1 MSPSVE
7 PRAQLRSVRTR
18 VDGLSIHTLA
28 SADPAPGALPV
39 VLVHG
44 YGVSGRYMVPIARRI
59 AAELPVWVPDLPGHG
74 RSEKPE
80 QTLDVPGLARALRG
94 FLDAVG
100 VPRAAFLA
108 NSMGCQTVA
117 ELAVRHPETVDRLIF
132 VGPTADP
139 ETRTLHQHL
148 PRFLRAVFE
157 ERPSLIPLAMADYL
171 RFGPRRIVEEL
182 RAMFADR
189 IEEKL
194 PEISAPAMVVHGERD
209 FIVPRRWAAE
219 VARLLRTDRLFAIPG
234 AGHALNYSAP
244 DKLMRLIR
252 PFLSEPCSGPRGAG
266 APSPGGRGGD
276 GRGSG

>member
-1 MSPSVE
+1 MS
-7 PRAQLRSVRTR
+7 RARLRSVWTR
-18 VDGLSIHTLA
+18 VDGRQVHA
-28 SADPAPGALPV
+28 RVSAGPAPGALPV

-59 AAELPVWVPDLPGHG
+59 AAERPVWVPDLPGHG

-80 QTLDVPGLARALRG
+80 RTLDVPGLARALRG

-132 VGPTADP
+132 VGPTADC
-139 ETRTLHQHL
+139 EARTLRQHL
-148 PRFLRAVFE
+148 PRLLRAAFE
-157 ERPSLIPLAMADYL
+157 ERPSLIPIVIADYL
-171 RFGPRRIVEEL
+171 RAGPRLIVEEL
-182 RAMFADR
+182 RAMFEDR

-194 PEISAPAMVVHGERD
+194 PGISAPALVVHGERD
-209 FIVPRRWAAE
+209 FIVPHRWAAE
-219 VARLLRTDRLFAIPG
+219 VARRLQTDHLFAIPG

-244 DKLMRLIR
+244 DELMRLIR
-252 PFLSEPCSGPRGAG
+252 PFLTEIDSGARGEG
-266 APSPGGRGGD
+266 APSPRGWGGD